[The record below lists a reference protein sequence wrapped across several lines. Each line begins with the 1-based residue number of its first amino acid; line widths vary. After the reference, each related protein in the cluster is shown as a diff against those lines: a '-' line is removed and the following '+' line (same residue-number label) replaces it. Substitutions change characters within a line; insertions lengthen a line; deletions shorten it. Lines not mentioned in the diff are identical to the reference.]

1 MDRAC
6 DHSAMR
12 SVSHFQ
18 PFTRAKGRSW
28 KVPPFRHRNGGPLK
42 AFGCPVLQLW
52 PNRSGAEPTLKPTVV
67 TL

>member
-18 PFTRAKGRSW
+18 SFA
-28 KVPPFRHRNGGPLK
+28 
-42 AFGCPVLQLW
+42 
-52 PNRSGAEPTLKPTVV
+52 RSGGEKLEGSAILMVGMADH
-67 TL
+67 